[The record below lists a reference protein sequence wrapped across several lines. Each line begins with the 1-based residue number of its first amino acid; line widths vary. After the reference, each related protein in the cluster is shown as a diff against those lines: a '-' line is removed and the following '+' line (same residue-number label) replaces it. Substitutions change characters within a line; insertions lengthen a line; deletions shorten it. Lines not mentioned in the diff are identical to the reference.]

1 MFHLHHL
8 KYEEIIHMLYIFI
21 LMLAW
26 LQVLLSEKFDE
37 EYRLAQKLEFLTD
50 KLQTTYRELE
60 AEKTK
65 TDK

>member
-1 MFHLHHL
+1 
-8 KYEEIIHMLYIFI
+8 MLYIFI
-21 LMLAW
+21 FMLPW